1 MTRDLVRTGRAVV
14 EWPPRWPAVRRWM
27 DLFEEDGIIRVE
39 EVMEGDTLVIRA
51 ELPGVDPD
59 KDVDIAVEN
68 GVLTLH
74 AVRRDETEDKDRRR
88 SEFRYGSFSRS
99 LTLPAGATEDDV
111 KATFADGI
119 LEVRVP
125 VSGAK
130 AEATRI
136 PVTKL

>member
-1 MTRDLVRTGRAVV
+1 MARDLVRTGRAVV
-14 EWPPRWPAVRRWM
+14 EWPPLWPTVRRWM

-59 KDVDIAVEN
+59 KDVDISVEN

-74 AVRRDETEDKDRRR
+74 AERRDETVDKDRRR

-99 LTLPAGATEDDV
+99 LTLPVGATEDDV

-125 VSGAK
+125 VSRAK
-130 AEATRI
+130 AQSTKI
-136 PVTKL
+136 PVTKV